1 MITKPEK
8 ECKKGSE
15 ANYLAYSKSMN
26 ECDKYDF
33 SLFEPKQSKSEVKSL
48 QSHKAKKI
56 KPPKQKDSKK
66 IITVISLLAVCF
78 VIILNI
84 FVRAEVT
91 SLSFKQNKIKKEI
104 KSLKSIQTSLD
115 VEYESIIS
123 YDVLEREALKLGM
136 SKLERKQVIYV
147 DIDEQ

>member
-1 MITKPEK
+1 
-8 ECKKGSE
+8 
-15 ANYLAYSKSMN
+15 MN

-33 SLFEPKQSKSEVKSL
+33 SLFEPKQSKGEVKSL
-48 QSHKAKKI
+48 QSHKVKTI

-78 VIILNI
+78 VVILNI

-104 KSLKSIQTSLD
+104 KSLKSVQTSLN
-115 VEYESIIS
+115 VEYASIIS
-123 YDVLEREALKLGM
+123 YDVLEQEALKLGM
-136 SKLERKQVIYV
+136 GKLERKQVVYV
-147 DIDEQ
+147 DIDE